1 MYMHTVLCETERHM
15 KAQLELLESMAANAT
30 KDPIALK
37 SINTEIAWLK
47 SVEQSSV
54 VNPEQSRLNAKHL
67 DQIRARLKSRPTAK
81 ASTSQRY
88 PNRLMGLPL

>member
-1 MYMHTVLCETERHM
+1 MYMHTVLSENERHL

-47 SVEQSSV
+47 SVEKSSV
-54 VNPEQSRLNAKHL
+54 INPEQARLNAKHL
-67 DQIRARLKSRPTAK
+67 DRIRASLKPKAK
-81 ASTSQRY
+81 AKAAPVYT
-88 PNRLMGLPL
+88 NRLMGLPIL

>member
-1 MYMHTVLCETERHM
+1 MYMHTVLSETEHNL

-54 VNPEQSRLNAKHL
+54 VNPEQGRLNSKHL
-67 DQIRARLKSRPTAK
+67 DQIRAKLIKPKAPATARPVY
-81 ASTSQRY
+81 Q
-88 PNRLMGLPL
+88 NRLMGLPAL

>member
-1 MYMHTVLCETERHM
+1 MYMHTVLSETEHNL

-47 SVEQSSV
+47 SVGKSSE
-54 VNPEQSRLNAKHL
+54 VNPEQGRLNAKHL
-67 DQIRARLKSRPTAK
+67 DQIRARLIKPTATAK
-81 ASTSQRY
+81 ARPVY
-88 PNRLMGLPL
+88 ANRLMGLPL